1 MNSPLRIDS
10 IQVDAT
16 FERISYKII
25 YMTKYRAEGNIGAE
39 RGGRVTH
46 LLSADISASR
56 YVRKTISLTSWSR
69 GRIGICGV
77 NRKASPPRL
86 YHGVLSHG
94 TRRTKIPLGLP
105 LCRPPPAGRGDGE
118 KESSRLDFPFRRI
131 PNLDGGSSWR
141 FSGRREDIHGAS
153 GRTSRCRFVAKF
165 SDARE
170 SR

>member
-1 MNSPLRIDS
+1 MILISKRTIENSSSKSGAASKENFSSNSVNSPLRIDS

-16 FERISYKII
+16 SERISYKII

-105 LCRPPPAGRGDGE
+105 LCRPPPRGEGTE
-118 KESSRLDFPFRRI
+118 RR
-131 PNLDGGSSWR
+131 
-141 FSGRREDIHGAS
+141 
-153 GRTSRCRFVAKF
+153 K
-165 SDARE
+165 ARA
-170 SR
+170 